1 MFHTIA
7 RSQGSCVVI
16 SRTFTCY
23 STAPFALPSCRR
35 KHSCVLCSAHADISL
50 HSLQARQSQGL
61 DITSTELE
69 PYTQLPAVMQGLS
82 SLLQQMFGISLEPR
96 ACSDIELLSPASVGY
111 DVLLNGTPAAVM
123 YLHPG
128 TGYGTRVLQFPA
140 TTQASSSSSKL
151 IMSIGI
157 GSSDISTLAASTL
170 WELVHELGHAVHLL
184 LSSPGPLMHVSGL
197 YWPKDLVEL
206 PSQLMEMLLTHPPS
220 VAQICRHSS
229 TGQQMPGELAAKLAG
244 HFSSRHH
251 SALGMQDKVL
261 TALVDVLYASY
272 GDASDFWEDVYG
284 EMCSVP
290 GLGATFKQL
299 AMIPTAAHHQ
309 GLYYMYLYAWV
320 WAVYI
325 WQRVCPD
332 GVGLAVDVE
341 AMGVVMRELL
351 VPGNSRS
358 PLLSLEM
365 CLAGLGLEPGEAV
378 QVQEGC
384 VMPVVDGSR
393 LRQALWVGQDDK
405 L

>member
-1 MFHTIA
+1 
-7 RSQGSCVVI
+7 
-16 SRTFTCY
+16 
-23 STAPFALPSCRR
+23 
-35 KHSCVLCSAHADISL
+35 
-50 HSLQARQSQGL
+50 LQARHSQGL

-82 SLLQQMFGISLEPR
+82 SLLQQMFGISVEPR
-96 ACSDIELLSPASVGY
+96 ACSDIELLSPESVGY
-111 DVLLNGTPAAVM
+111 DVLLDGSPAAVM

-140 TTQASSSSSKL
+140 TAQASSSSSSSGSKL

-157 GSSDISTLAASTL
+157 GSCDISTLAASTM

-184 LSSPGPLMHVSGL
+184 LSSSGPLMHLSGL

-229 TGQQMPGELAAKLAG
+229 TGQQMPGELAGRLAG

-272 GDASDFWEDVYG
+272 GDASDFWEDVHG

-290 GLGATFKQL
+290 GLRATFKQL

-325 WQRVCPD
+325 WQRVRP
-332 GVGLAVDVE
+332 GEGLAVGVE

-365 CLAGLGLEPGEAV
+365 CLAGLGLEPEEAV

-384 VMPVVDGSR
+384 VVPVVDGTR
-393 LRQALWVGQDDK
+393 LRQALWVGQADR